1 MRLLSALSL
10 VALLVVVV
18 GCSPAAPPAPTAA
31 APQVKANL
39 NQVMRGI
46 LFPNSNIIFDAQDT
60 DPGAPPD
67 PAAAG
72 SSPYAGTYGG
82 WEAVENASMAL
93 AEAANLISLP
103 GRVCHNNKPVPL
115 DDPVYQKG
123 LAALREVAQLSY
135 ETAKAKKSCRRH
147 AGRGRQGHAGVRDL
161 PRRVPRPGCGRQ
173 AHWHG
178 GPLHQGLT
186 GWPGALRPGP
196 AFTRGSMS

>member
-46 LFPNSNIIFDAQDT
+46 LFPNSNIIFDTQDK

-67 PAAAG
+67 PAAGA
-72 SSPYAGTYGG
+72 SPYAGTYGG

-103 GRVCHNNKPVPL
+103 GRVCNNNKPVPL

-135 ETAKAKKSCRRH
+135 ETAKAKKFDAMLDVADKVTQACATCH
-147 AGRGRQGHAGVRDL
+147 DVFRD
-161 PRRVPRPGCGRQ
+161 RVVDGKPIGMEDRCTKG
-173 AHWHG
+173 
-178 GPLHQGLT
+178 
-186 GWPGALRPGP
+186 
-196 AFTRGSMS
+196 